1 MSLKEK
7 VKLTHYSK
15 GGGWA
20 CKIGPGDLAQVLSKI
35 NKHKNDNIIVDFE
48 QSDDAA
54 VIDIGN
60 DKYLVQTVDFFS
72 PIVDDPFTFGQIA
85 AANSLSD
92 IYAMGAKPLFA
103 LNIVGFPTKELSNDI
118 LAEILKGGA
127 SLASKAGIP
136 IVGGHS
142 VDDSEI
148 KYGLYNGIY
157 YFKNVPQEHPMAILS
172 DNQNITYSGD
182 SSKKLT
188 KDVNGTPY
196 DFYYGDI
203 SLTVTG
209 DFGNASL
216 YCYYHGYM
224 GGNDLLE
231 YISQ

>member
-7 VKLTHYSK
+7 VKLTRYSK

-35 NKHKNDNIIVDFE
+35 KKQQNSNVIVDYE

-103 LNIVGFPTKELSNDI
+103 LNIVGI
-118 LAEILKGGA
+118 LVVTIFA
-127 SLASKAGIP
+127 
-136 IVGGHS
+136 
-142 VDDSEI
+142 
-148 KYGLYNGIY
+148 Y
-157 YFKNVPQEHPMAILS
+157 YFAPLI
-172 DNQNITYSGD
+172 
-182 SSKKLT
+182 
-188 KDVNGTPY
+188 
-196 DFYYGDI
+196 F
-203 SLTVTG
+203 
-209 DFGNASL
+209 
-216 YCYYHGYM
+216 
-224 GGNDLLE
+224 
-231 YISQ
+231 